1 MIALENISGPE
12 VLHNCS
18 IKDLEHLAC
27 QLRTKIIN
35 TVSETGGHLA
45 PSLGVVELTL
55 ALHSTFH
62 SPRDKIIWDVG
73 HQSYAH
79 KLITGRRE
87 NFQYLRQ
94 YGGLSGFPKRQES
107 PHDVF
112 DTGHSSTSISAALGM
127 ALARDL
133 SKEQYEVIAVIGDG
147 ALTGG
152 MAFEALNHAGHLG
165 THLLV
170 ILNDNEMSI
179 ASNVGALSAY
189 LSRIRTEPVYSKGKE
204 ELESIL
210 RKLPSIGDKVF
221 RVADRVK
228 DSLKYLVVPGMLFE
242 ELGFTYL
249 GPIDGHN
256 IAIMK
261 KVLERAKRTKGPVLI
276 HVVTKKGKG
285 YKPAELNPNLFHGVG
300 PFDITTGDVLKKPSS
315 PSYTEVFGRKMVEL
329 GQRWDKLV
337 AITAAMPNGTGLNYF
352 AEKFPDRFFDVG
364 IAEQH
369 AVTLGAGLAVSGF
382 KPVVAIYST
391 FLQRAFDQVL
401 HDVCM
406 QNLPVLFAVDRAGL
420 VGEDGETHQGIFD
433 LSFLRPIPNL
443 KIMAPKDE
451 HELDK
456 MLEYG
461 LTLNS
466 PVVIR
471 YPRGTGLGAL
481 KLQNWQEL
489 EEGKSEIIREGK
501 DIVIFAVGPVVYD
514 CLQAAEL
521 LAQKKIQATVVNVRF
536 VKPLDEETIISL
548 AGRAGAVVTVE
559 EHVMAG
565 GFGSAVQEILGR
577 AGLTVKLMQIGLP
590 DEFITQGDASLLRKK
605 YGLDAEGIYAKIMKY
620 WQEVKKVKA
629 AL

>member
-590 DEFITQGDASLLRKK
+590 DEFITQGDVSLLRKK

>member
-577 AGLTVKLMQIGLP
+577 AGLTVKLMKIGLP